1 MWANFFVKLF
11 TSSGSSL
18 QKLFT
23 SSGCSLHKKKDEPDD
38 VNNFTKHFAHILN
51 FEFYCLYY
59 I

>member
-1 MWANFFVKLF
+1 MRANFFVKLF

-18 QKLFT
+18 QK
-23 SSGCSLHKKKDEPDD
+23 KKDEPDD
-38 VNNFTKHFAHILN
+38 VNSFTKHFAHILN